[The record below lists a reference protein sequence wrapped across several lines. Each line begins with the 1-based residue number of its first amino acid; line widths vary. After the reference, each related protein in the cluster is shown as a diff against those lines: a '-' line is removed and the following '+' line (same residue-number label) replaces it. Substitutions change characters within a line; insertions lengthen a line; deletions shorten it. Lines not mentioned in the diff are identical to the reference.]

1 MEKFPHQYQAEA
13 VGGAAGIVR
22 VETSTAPTIDCQAPP
37 EFGGPQGY
45 WSPETLLLAAIANCF
60 ILTFRALSQRGE
72 INWSR
77 LHCTVDGTLDK
88 TSEGLRFT
96 EFTVSPILEVAPG
109 TDKEKALSLL
119 ERSER
124 QCLVSNSLN
133 GQITL
138 NARVL

>member
-1 MEKFPHQYQAEA
+1 MQKFPHQYQAEA

-22 VETSTAPTIDCQAPP
+22 IDASTAPTIDSQAPP
-37 EFGGPQGY
+37 EFGGPQGF

-77 LHCTVDGTLDK
+77 LHCTVDGRLDK
-88 TSEGLRFT
+88 TTEGLRFT
-96 EFTVSPILEVAPG
+96 EFTVAPTLEVVPG
-109 TDKEKALSLL
+109 ADKEKALSLL
-119 ERSER
+119 EQSER

-138 NARVL
+138 NPLVL